1 MVIIITTSSIN
12 HIYMSVISPKYNY
25 SNITHLLLNNIHQS
39 LSVFKSLF
47 LLYAKLTNIGIYLN

>member
-1 MVIIITTSSIN
+1 
-12 HIYMSVISPKYNY
+12 MSVISPKYNY

-47 LLYAKLTNIGIYLN
+47 LLYAKLTAIGIYLN